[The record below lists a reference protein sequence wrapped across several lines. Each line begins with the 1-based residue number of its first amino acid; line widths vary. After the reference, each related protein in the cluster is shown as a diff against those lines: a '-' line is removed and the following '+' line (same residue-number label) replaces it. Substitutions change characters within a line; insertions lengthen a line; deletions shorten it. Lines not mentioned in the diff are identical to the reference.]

1 MGGSLTRFAAIVF
14 ALAAGVPAFPAASQ
28 APSARVSAADPEGM
42 AEVLRFAGYPAKLV
56 TDDYGDPQIDTEFSG
71 WDGAIMFYG
80 CDEDT
85 HTGCDS
91 IELRVGFDRAEPMT
105 LELLNEVA
113 TSRYIAAFLDDEGD
127 PWINWDIVTG
137 NGEGIPAAV
146 FMQSVNEFAS
156 GVETAADV
164 VFAEESE
171 KGIDFDAPEERPAQT
186 I

>member
-1 MGGSLTRFAAIVF
+1 MVRFGTLAI
-14 ALAAGVPAFPAASQ
+14 ALAASTFALPVAAQ
-28 APSARVSAADPEGM
+28 APPSTVSAADPEGM
-42 AEVLRFAGYPAKLV
+42 ASVLRYAGYPAKLT

-80 CDEDT
+80 CDEDS

-91 IELRVGFDRAEPMT
+91 IELRVGFDREEPMT
-105 LELLNEVA
+105 LELLNEVS

-127 PWINWDIVTG
+127 PWINWDIITG
-137 NGEGIPAAV
+137 NGEGIPAPV
-146 FMQSVNEFAS
+146 FMQSVKEFAS
-156 GVETAADV
+156 GVEYAADL

-171 KGIDFDAPEERPAQT
+171 KGVDFDNPEQRPAET